1 MPLLSAGFPKG
12 VYGVGVREQLEPGEE
27 AYFKANPHVTGMAAD
42 DDKIIMNPFSTLKDN
57 EKQAVMMN
65 EAARVHMRNKLIDA
79 PNYELTP
86 MQTKKF
92 ATYSENPDD
101 VKQTI
106 AARILS
112 GDPSAGDVTPEQ
124 QEYANRL
131 RQFMETFHTT
141 SNKNNRK

>member
-12 VYGVGVREQLEPGEE
+12 VYGIGVREQLDPGEE

-57 EKQAVMMN
+57 EKQAVMLN
-65 EAARVHMRNKLIDA
+65 EAARVHMRKKLIDA
-79 PNYELTP
+79 PNFELTP
-86 MQTKKF
+86 TQTEKF
-92 ATYSENPDD
+92 GAYSKDPNDIR
-101 VKQTI
+101 QTI

-124 QEYANRL
+124 QEYVSRL
-131 RQFMETFHTT
+131 RQFMGV
-141 SNKNNRK
+141 K

>member
-12 VYGVGVREQLEPGEE
+12 VYGVGVRDQLYPGEE
-27 AYFKANPHVTGMAAD
+27 SYFKANPHVAGMAAD

-86 MQTKKF
+86 TQAEKF
-92 ATYSENPDD
+92 ATYSKDPNDI
-101 VKQTI
+101 KQTI

-112 GDPSAGDVTPEQ
+112 GDPSAGEVTPAQ
-124 QEYANRL
+124 QEYVSRL
-131 RQFMETFHTT
+131 RQFMGV
-141 SNKNNRK
+141 K